1 MGKARRKKRRRGGRA
16 RRVATS
22 PMPAPGRPQKLS
34 DALIQLIA
42 PFRQDGL
49 TLRSCEALIGA
60 AASAWN
66 LTLLNE
72 SAREEALLEAIHQVP
87 AADAAMLAQLLA
99 ELTRRKQE
107 LFPKDSRMVVHWAVT
122 ELADEY
128 RVTVASA
135 A

>member
-1 MGKARRKKRRRGGRA
+1 MGKARRKKRRRGGHPRRA
-16 RRVATS
+16 VTS
-22 PMPAPGRPQKLS
+22 SMLQPGRPQKLS

-49 TLRSCEALIGA
+49 TLRSYEALIGA

-72 SAREEALLEAIHQVP
+72 GAREEALRKAIGKVP
-87 AADAAMLAQLLA
+87 AVEAAMLAQLLA
-99 ELTRRKQE
+99 ELIRRKQE
-107 LFPKDSRMVVHWAVT
+107 LFPKDRRMVVHWAAT